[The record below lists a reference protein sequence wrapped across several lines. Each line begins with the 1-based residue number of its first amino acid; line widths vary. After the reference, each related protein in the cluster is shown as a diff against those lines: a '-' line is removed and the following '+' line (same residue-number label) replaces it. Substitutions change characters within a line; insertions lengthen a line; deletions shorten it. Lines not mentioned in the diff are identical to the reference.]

1 MRKLLSLLLALALL
15 MLPVSAF
22 DTQDLNPNRVL
33 INPACTLPAEY
44 IPDDLIP
51 LNALGINVSL
61 AAISM
66 NRQAA
71 DFLKCMVDD
80 MAKEDIINY
89 IVVSG
94 YRQYSSQERLFTNK
108 VSSYIEQ
115 GYSEADARAAAATSV
130 AVPGTSEH
138 QSGYAID
145 ISNTA
150 QGGTLSGN
158 VAKSSVGAWMLE
170 NAQRYGFT
178 LRYPE
183 DKTEM
188 TGIIY
193 EPWHYRY
200 IGFPHSLILYDMG
213 LCLEEYVNYLRSG
226 KAIEYTDDKGIC
238 YRIEY
243 AASADAVPEI
253 GDGESVAAAGD
264 GGYIVT
270 SVRHDKSRTMF
281 RWM

>member
-1 MRKLLSLLLALALL
+1 MKKFLSLLLALSLL
-15 MLPVSAF
+15 LLPVSAF
-22 DTQDLNPNRVL
+22 DAEELSPNRVL
-33 INPACTLPAEY
+33 INPACRVEVDY
-44 IPDDLIP
+44 IPPDLVP
-51 LNALGINVSL
+51 LTSVGLKVSL
-61 AAISM
+61 AAISLD
-66 NRQAA
+66 RQAA
-71 DFLKCMVDD
+71 DFLKFLVAD
-80 MAKEDIINY
+80 MSGDGITNY
-89 IVVSG
+89 IIVSG
-94 YRQYSSQERLFTNK
+94 YRQFSSQERLFTNK
-108 VSSYIEQ
+108 VNSYIAQ

-145 ISNTA
+145 MSNTA

-158 VAKSSVGAWMLE
+158 VAKSSVGVWMLE
-170 NAQRYGFT
+170 NAQRFGFT

-183 DKTEM
+183 DKTDI

-200 IGFPHSLILYDMG
+200 VGFPHSQILYDMG
-213 LCLEEYVNYLRSG
+213 LCLEEYVDYLRGG
-226 KAIEYTDDKGIC
+226 KAIDYTDDKGIR

-243 AASADAVPEI
+243 FASEDAIPET
-253 GDGESVAAAGD
+253 GDGESVAAVGD